1 MPLGENKKRKT
12 MKSKKTSNGHLLL
25 TEKQTEKLGK
35 ILAKALSKYG
45 LRQKDFKTFD
55 VKRGIEILEEI
66 ARMRKEL
73 ESKHKAVAQKC
84 RKDFEYW
91 KKWHLN
97 HAKKGKKALGEMLKI
112 LSKFDSYQVQGL
124 CDFVKSLRPRVDYGH
139 LYKRM
144 KAEGNASWGSPSYI
158 VTNVLNGTKQELV
171 SKNSKAYKVMSA
183 AVNNAKKAVA
193 DQKPGNRLLGLDGVV
208 SVKDGDHY
216 IAFVTGGNNG
226 CSDWA
231 TYFKSLITIVNS
243 VKKGW
248 LIEIENDCCDDVH
261 YALIGFR
268 I

>member
-1 MPLGENKKRKT
+1 MKR
-12 MKSKKTSNGHLLL
+12 KKTSPAHLLL
-25 TEKQTEKLGK
+25 TKQMKVKLGK
-35 ILAKALSKYG
+35 ILAESLSEYA
-45 LRQKDFKTFD
+45 LRQKVFKTFD
-55 VKRGIEILEEI
+55 VIRGIEILEEI

-73 ESKHKAVAQKC
+73 ESKREEVAKKC
-84 RKDFEYW
+84 RKDFEYS
-91 KKWHLN
+91 KKWHIE
-97 HAKKGKKALGEMLKI
+97 HAKQGKKSLREMLRI

-124 CDFVKSLRPRVDYGH
+124 CNLVKSLKPNTDYGR
-139 LYKRM
+139 LYARM
-144 KAEGNASWGSPSYI
+144 IAEGNRTWGKPNYI

-183 AVNNAKKAVA
+183 AVNKAKKEVSCE
-193 DQKPGNRLLGLDGVV
+193 KPGNRLLDLRGVV

-216 IAFVTGGNNG
+216 IAFICGGNNG

-231 TYFKSLITIVNS
+231 TYFKCLTTIVNS

-268 I
+268 VKTSNCKRKEN